1 LLSQNY
7 KGFKRMKITQEKI
20 DEFRRNSEELLIAKR
35 QLKELQERI
44 LRIEEHHYNIVDS
57 LLNTIEQ
64 LQKENIRLQGN

>member
-1 LLSQNY
+1 
-7 KGFKRMKITQEKI
+7 MKITQEKI

>member
-1 LLSQNY
+1 
-7 KGFKRMKITQEKI
+7 MKITQEKI

-44 LRIEEHHYNIVDS
+44 LRIEEHHFNIVDS

>member
-1 LLSQNY
+1 MLSQNY